1 MFNLLN
7 KIFYISK
14 NLNVVSSKFSILKK
28 ETSIEKIFKAIENY
42 SQEAEVRYVGGCIR
56 KILNNEKVEDID
68 LATNIDPIKVKS
80 ALQKNGINFYET
92 GITHGTIT
100 ASIENEKYEITSLR
114 SDVSTDGRHAK
125 VEFTNNWLEDAE
137 RRDFTINSIYSDIN
151 GNLFDP
157 FDGKKDLEEGKVI
170 FVGNSEKRIKEDYLR
185 ILRYLRF
192 FSNYSKLNHD
202 FELKKIIKKNIN
214 GISNVSSER
223 LLDEF
228 KKIFN
233 SNSIKKLCEDD
244 FSLEIIRLVFPQFK
258 NIEVLKNL
266 NNFEKNNLIN
276 IDFCFLLSLLIID
289 DTDNSDYF
297 VYKFNISKKYQKR
310 ILIIKDFFYKN
321 KENQTINTQNLWKVF
336 YKYGKE
342 SLKDI
347 LNYKLFISKK
357 VDKKI
362 IDHLKFFDEKS
373 IPVFPIKGE
382 DLMKKFDIPQGKKVG
397 ENLKLAEDYWINN
410 NFKISDK
417 ELEKIVKN

>member
-1 MFNLLN
+1 M
-7 KIFYISK
+7 
-14 NLNVVSSKFSILKK
+14 
-28 ETSIEKIFKAIENY
+28 E
-42 SQEAEVRYVGGCIR
+42 
-56 KILNNEKVEDID
+56 
-68 LATNIDPIKVKS
+68 IKR
-80 ALQKNGINFYET
+80 A
-92 GITHGTIT
+92 
-100 ASIENEKYEITSLR
+100 
-114 SDVSTDGRHAK
+114 
-125 VEFTNNWLEDAE
+125 
-137 RRDFTINSIYSDIN
+137 
-151 GNLFDP
+151 
-157 FDGKKDLEEGKVI
+157 
-170 FVGNSEKRIKEDYLR
+170 
-185 ILRYLRF
+185 
-192 FSNYSKLNHD
+192 
-202 FELKKIIKKNIN
+202 IKKNIH
-214 GISNVSSER
+214 GISKVSSER

-233 SNSIKKLCEDD
+233 SNSIKNLCEDD
-244 FSLEIIRLVFPQFK
+244 FSLEVIRLIFPQFK
-258 NIEVLKNL
+258 NLQVLKNL
-266 NNFEKNNLIN
+266 NNFGKNNLKN
-276 IDFCFLLSLLIID
+276 IDFCFLLSLLVID
-289 DTDNSDYF
+289 HTDNSDYF

-321 KENQTINTQNLWKVF
+321 KENQKINTQNLWKVF
-336 YKYGKE
+336 YKHGKE

>member
-7 KIFYISK
+7 KIFYLSK

-28 ETSIEKIFKAIENY
+28 ETSIQKIFKAIENY
-42 SQEAEVRYVGGCIR
+42 SEEAEVRYVGGCIR

-68 LATNIDPIKVKS
+68 LATNIEPIKVKS

-92 GITHGTIT
+92 GIAHGTIT

-125 VEFTNNWLEDAE
+125 VEFTSNWLQDAG

-157 FDGKKDLEEGKVI
+157 FDGKKDLEEGKVK
-170 FVGNSEKRIKEDYLR
+170 FVGDAEKRIKEDYLR
-185 ILRYLRF
+185 ILRYIRF
-192 FSNYSKLNHD
+192 FSNYSKLHHD
-202 FELKKIIKKNIN
+202 LELKRIIKKNIN
-214 GISNVSSER
+214 GILNVSSER

-228 KKIFN
+228 KKIFD

-244 FSLEIIRLVFPQFK
+244 FSLEVIRLIFPQFK
-258 NIEVLKNL
+258 NLEVLKNL
-266 NNFEKNNLIN
+266 NNFGKNNLKN

-297 VYKFNISKKYQKR
+297 IYKFNISKKYQKR

-321 KENQTINTQNLWKVF
+321 KENQKINTQNLWKIL
-336 YKYGKE
+336 YKFGKE

-357 VDKKI
+357 TDKKI
-362 IDHLKFFDEKS
+362 IDYLKFFDEKS

-397 ENLKLAEDYWINN
+397 ENLKLVEDYWINN

>member
-7 KIFYISK
+7 KIFYSSK
-14 NLNVVSSKFSILKK
+14 NLNVVSSKFSILRK
-28 ETSIEKIFKAIENY
+28 ETSIEKIFMAIENY

-68 LATNIDPIKVKS
+68 LATNIEPIKVKS

-92 GITHGTIT
+92 GMTHGTIT

-125 VEFTNNWLEDAE
+125 VEFTNNWLQDAE

-170 FVGNSEKRIKEDYLR
+170 FVGDAEKRIKEDYLR
-185 ILRYLRF
+185 ILRYIRF

-202 FELKKIIKKNIN
+202 LELKRVIKKNIN
-214 GISNVSSER
+214 GISKVSSER

-233 SNSIKKLCEDD
+233 SNGIKKLCEND
-244 FSLEIIRLVFPQFK
+244 FSLEVISFIFPQFK
-258 NIEVLKNL
+258 NLEVLKNL
-266 NNFEKNNLIN
+266 NNFGKSNLKN
-276 IDFCFLLSLLIID
+276 IDFCFLLSLLIINE
-289 DTDNSDYF
+289 TDNSDYF
-297 VYKFNISKKYQKR
+297 FYKFNISKKYQKR
-310 ILIIKDFFYKN
+310 ILIIKDFFYTNKKN
-321 KENQTINTQNLWKVF
+321 KKINTQNLWKIF
-336 YKYGKE
+336 YKYGRE
-342 SLKDI
+342 SLRDI

-362 IDHLKFFDEKS
+362 IDYLKFFDEKS

-397 ENLKLAEDYWINN
+397 ENLKLVEDYWINN

-417 ELEKIVKN
+417 ELEKIIKN